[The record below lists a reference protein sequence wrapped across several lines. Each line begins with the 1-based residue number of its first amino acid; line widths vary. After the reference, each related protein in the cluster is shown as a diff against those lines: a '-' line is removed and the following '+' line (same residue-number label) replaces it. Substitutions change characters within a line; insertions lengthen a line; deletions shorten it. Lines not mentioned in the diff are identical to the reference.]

1 MLWATEGGAHYVES
15 DAERHAQLELGA
27 SESAVLVPAAVLM
40 RYFRAQG

>member
-15 DAERHAQLELGA
+15 DPERHAQLELGA
-27 SESAVLVPAAVLM
+27 SESAVVVAAVVLE